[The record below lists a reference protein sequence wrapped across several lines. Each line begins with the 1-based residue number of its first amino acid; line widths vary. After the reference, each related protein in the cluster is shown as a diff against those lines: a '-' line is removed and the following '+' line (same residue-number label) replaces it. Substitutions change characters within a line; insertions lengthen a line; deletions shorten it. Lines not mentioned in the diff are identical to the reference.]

1 MEHDDNY
8 RHRRDRRDADEDDNR
23 DDEDIIIRPM
33 IRRER
38 RYYYEAEI
46 LADKLLGLDDDA
58 DDESPCGGGTAGIA
72 GNRNNS
78 SPLLPDEWKSV
89 LKSILVVSS
98 GMVAAAL
105 FGTVLASDA
114 TRRIVSWVWSSVTPH
129 LVPSPASLDVIKSS
143 VRGYTLQAQALW
155 HSAPYALRHINRVK
169 LPPMLPFLA
178 RLLRKCVILEAWRHI
193 WLQVYKLT
201 RYVRRSM
208 TLFNAKRAYVRL
220 FPAWIRRGVK
230 NIFQSLVQAQVA
242 GAVGDLIGSASFE
255 GAIWSSDGGDGGG
268 GGGGT
273 IVDDVAAAGGDGV
286 DFISAAMDS
295 SGEGGDAIVE
305 ALSECAESAAGAV
318 AETMVAEGLMDA
330 LIVEVVGEMS

>member
-1 MEHDDNY
+1 
-8 RHRRDRRDADEDDNR
+8 
-23 DDEDIIIRPM
+23 M

-58 DDESPCGGGTAGIA
+58 DDESPCGGGTGIA

-105 FGTVLASDA
+105 FGTVLASDS
-114 TRRIVSWVWSSVTPH
+114 TRGIVSWVWSSVTPH

-143 VRGYTLQAQALW
+143 VRGCALQAQALW

-242 GAVGDLIGSASFE
+242 DLIGSASFE
-255 GAIWSSDGGDGGG
+255 GAIWSTDGGDGGG
-268 GGGGT
+268 GGT
-273 IVDDVAAAGGDGV
+273 VVDDIAAAGGDGV
-286 DFISAAMDS
+286 DFFSAAMDS
-295 SGEGGDAIVE
+295 SGEGGDAIVA

-330 LIVEVVGEMS
+330 LIVEVVGEVSG